1 MIEIHCHLLPN
12 VDDGVRSFEEA
23 INTIKKM
30 KELGYEEI
38 CITPHY
44 IKGTSYTCNNENKL
58 SLLKELQDKLEE
70 NNIDIKLYLG
80 NEIFVDE
87 NIKELIQKEEVYTI
101 NNSKYVFIELP
112 RNDSINK
119 IEDIIFSLKS
129 KGLIP
134 IIAHPERYMIFKSDY
149 DLLYDFIDRGVLF
162 QVNFESISGKYGKDS
177 KKLAKYILK
186 HNLAT
191 LLGGDVHHDTSI
203 FFKNYKKNKKKI
215 IKLIKEDK
223 FNELISINPKKI
235 LNNEEIK

>member
-30 KELGYEEI
+30 KELGYKEI

-44 IKGTSYTCNNENKL
+44 IKGTSYTVNNERKLNLLKKLKNKL
-58 SLLKELQDKLEE
+58 KED
-70 NNIDIKLYLG
+70 NIDMELYLG

-87 NIKELIQKEEVYTI
+87 NIKELIEKNEVYTI
-101 NNSKYVFIELP
+101 NNSRYVFIELP
-112 RNDSINK
+112 RNDSINN
-119 IEDIIFSLKS
+119 IFDIIFSLKR
-129 KGLIP
+129 KELTP
-134 IIAHPERYMIFKSDY
+134 IIAHPERYMIFKNDY

-203 FFKNYKKNKKKI
+203 FFKNFNKNKKKI
-215 IKLIKEDK
+215 IKIIKEEK

-235 LNNEEIK
+235 LNNESL

>member
-1 MIEIHCHLLPN
+1 MIEIHCHLLPGI
-12 VDDGVRSFEEA
+12 DDGVKTFDEA

-30 KELGYEEI
+30 QELGYKEI

-44 IKGTSYTCNNENKL
+44 IKGTSYTCNNEKKL
-58 SLLKELQDKLEE
+58 SLLKELQDKLNE

-87 NIKELIQKEEVYTI
+87 NIKELIKKDEVSTI
-101 NNSKYVFIELP
+101 NNSRYVFIELP

-129 KGLIP
+129 KGLVP
-134 IIAHPERYMIFKSDY
+134 IIAHPERYMIFKTDY

-203 FFKNYKKNKKKI
+203 FFDKFNKNKKKI
-215 IKLIKEDK
+215 VKLVKEDK

-235 LNNEEIK
+235 LNNESL

>member
-1 MIEIHCHLLPN
+1 MIEIHCHLLPGI
-12 VDDGVRSFEEA
+12 DDGVRTFEEA

-30 KELGYEEI
+30 KELGYKEI

-44 IKGTSYTCNNENKL
+44 IKGTSYTSNNENKL
-58 SLLKELQDKLEE
+58 NLLKELQDKLDE

-87 NIKELIQKEEVYTI
+87 NIKELIKNKEVYTI
-101 NNSKYVFIELP
+101 NNSRYVFIELP

-129 KGLIP
+129 KGLVP
-134 IIAHPERYMIFKSDY
+134 IIAHPERYMIFKTDY
-149 DLLYDFIDRGVLF
+149 ELLYDFVDRGVLF
-162 QVNFESISGKYGKDS
+162 QVNFESIGGKYGKDS

-191 LLGGDVHHDTSI
+191 LLGGDVHHDNSI
-203 FFKNYKKNKKKI
+203 FFDNFNKNKKKI

-235 LNNEEIK
+235 LNNENI

>member
-1 MIEIHCHLLPN
+1 MIEIHCHLLPGI
-12 VDDGVRSFEEA
+12 DDGVKTFDEA

-30 KELGYEEI
+30 QELGYKEI

-44 IKGTSYTCNNENKL
+44 IKGTSYTCNNEKKL
-58 SLLKELQDKLEE
+58 SLLKELQDKLNE

-87 NIKELIQKEEVYTI
+87 NIKELIKKDEVSTI
-101 NNSKYVFIELP
+101 NNSRYVFIELP

-129 KGLIP
+129 KGLVP

-203 FFKNYKKNKKKI
+203 FFDKFNKNKKKI
-215 IKLIKEDK
+215 VKLVKEDK

-235 LNNEEIK
+235 LNNESL